1 MTTAELNKLMLT
13 LHHMEE
19 SQLRHLNDGIIA
31 ELKQRLAE
39 KRTCA
44 AGSFVKGQKVKFYSK
59 KQCRLVVGTITKV
72 NTLVINLVSEQ
83 GENWIVASTM
93 LEAA

>member
-31 ELKQRLAE
+31 ELKQRLSE
-39 KRTCA
+39 KRA
-44 AGSFVKGQKVKFYSK
+44 RAVGSFVKGQKVKFYSK

-72 NTLVINLVSEQ
+72 NTKNIKLVSEQ
-83 GENWIVASTM
+83 GENWIVASTL
-93 LEAA
+93 LEVA

>member
-13 LHHMEE
+13 LRHMEE

-39 KRTCA
+39 KRTRA
-44 AGSFVKGQKVKFYSK
+44 ADSFVKGQKVKFYSK

-72 NTLVINLVSEQ
+72 NTLIINLVSEQ